1 MRHLSKFLGSLVEMF
16 EQAEATNGPL
26 ELPADLVR
34 LFTPAMREA
43 VASAEALERR
53 AEQADELEAVARD
66 LDVIAYAKAGA
77 PRPCAEV
84 VDLSEAMR
92 REQAGICAEQATA
105 SGDDMGA
112 ACLGALARGENIVL
126 FPVVARPFGDG
137 GSAA

>member
-1 MRHLSKFLGSLVEMF
+1 MRHLSKFLSSLVEMF

-43 VASAEALERR
+43 MASAEALERR
-53 AEQADELEAVARD
+53 AERADELEAVARD
-66 LDVIAYAKAGA
+66 LDLVAHAKAGA
-77 PRPCAEV
+77 PRA
-84 VDLSEAMR
+84 
-92 REQAGICAEQATA
+92 CAEQAAA
-105 SGDDMGA
+105 SGDATGA
-112 ACLGALARGENIVL
+112 ACLSAVARRENIVL